1 MCFRRSLLFAF
12 CVVVILSCSP
22 KEKEIV
28 WRVIS
33 PNGLNVRAD
42 ADPASRVVG
51 QLRFND
57 EVRILR
63 HADKEQT
70 LHGKTG
76 RWAEIRYESGKGWVF
91 SPFLVDRTHT
101 PALDD
106 NARIRLARAVPA
118 THEDRLAERWFK
130 EKWHLGEGNHFN
142 VTRITEKMFLAQDF
156 QIAHRTN
163 DVLYLKLKS
172 GKWLMKKNRTG
183 SPAKILGYYYQ
194 GHQKDTG
201 LYTVV
206 HGFYEGLSLGLFRDT
221 DGMDVS
227 TNMLAG
233 FHLDEYPAFSPDK
246 KSACLIGIDS
256 YHAGASSARCIV
268 VASISRI
275 GLEKKKI
282 LAIDSDP
289 IVPVVPVWIENDA
302 LRLIRGPHPG
312 NNQFF
317 EYVSTNRLYVFNG
330 KDWQV
335 RQLFP

>member
-1 MCFRRSLLFAF
+1 MCFKRSLLFVS
-12 CVVVILSCSP
+12 CVVILFACSP

-28 WRVIS
+28 LRVIS
-33 PNGLNVRAD
+33 PNGLNVRAS

-76 RWAEIRYESGKGWVF
+76 RWAEIRYEGGTGWVF

-106 NARIRLARAVPA
+106 NARIRLAHAVPA
-118 THEDRLAERWFK
+118 TQEDRLAERWFK
-130 EKWHLGEGNHFN
+130 QKWHLGEGNHFN
-142 VTRITEKMFLAQDF
+142 VTQITEKMFLSQDF
-156 QIAHRTN
+156 QIARRTN

-194 GHQKDTG
+194 GYQKDAG
-201 LYTVV
+201 LYIVV
-206 HGFYEGLSLGLFRDT
+206 HGYYEGLSMGLYRDT
-221 DGMDVS
+221 DGVNIA
-227 TNMLAG
+227 TNMPDG
-233 FHLDEYPAFSPDK
+233 FHLDEYPAFSPNK
-246 KSACLIGIDS
+246 KSVCLIGIDS
-256 YHAGASSARCIV
+256 RHAGMSSKRCIV
-268 VASISRI
+268 VAGVSRK
-275 GLEKKKI
+275 GWERKKI

-312 NNQFF
+312 NNRFF
-317 EYVSTNRLYVFNG
+317 EYVSTNRLFLFNG